1 MLNATQKLES
11 LTRLG
16 IELNQVHDLDI
27 LMERI
32 LTEARQFVNADAGS
46 IYIRE
51 GDQLHFTYTQNQTLQ
66 RRLPKG
72 QKLIYSTFSMP
83 VDENSIAGYVAAT
96 GKALNITD
104 VYDLEATLPYQ
115 FSKGFDEASGYKTES
130 VLAVPLKNAA
140 GEVLG
145 ILPLKNAAGEV
156 LGILQI
162 INAQDSEQHIQ
173 PFSDTDESM
182 MFHFASIAAVALER
196 AQMTRAMILRMIR
209 MAEMRDPM
217 ETGAH
222 VNRVAGFAVEIYEQW
237 AYKRNVNAK
246 EIDKVRDILRMAA
259 MLHDVGKIATSDL
272 ILKKPDRLD
281 RQEYEIMKLH
291 TLHGARLFLDRQSDF
306 DDAAG
311 VVALNHHERWNGSGY
326 PGHIDVKSGIALT
339 GHVGPDGKPLGK
351 KGEEIPLFGRIV
363 SLADVYDALCSNRSY
378 KEPWSQERIFD
389 YLEKETGER
398 FDPELV
404 DIFFSRLDVIHAIQ
418 ARYSESSHQIGS
430 VSASA
435 AQTLKWFDAAPL

>member
-1 MLNATQKLES
+1 MLNVTQKLES

-32 LTEARQFVNADAGS
+32 LNEARQFVNADAGS
-46 IYIRE
+46 IYIRD
-51 GDQLHFTYTQNQTLQ
+51 GGQLHFTYTQNQTLQ

-72 QKLIYSTFSMP
+72 QKLIYSTFSIP

-145 ILPLKNAAGEV
+145 IL
-156 LGILQI
+156 QI

-173 PFSDTDESM
+173 PFSATDETM

-237 AYKRNVNAK
+237 AYKRNVDAK

-326 PGHIDVKSGIALT
+326 PGHIEVKSGIPLS
-339 GHVGPDGKPLGK
+339 GHVGLNGKPLGK
-351 KGEEIPLFGRIV
+351 KGKEIPLFGRIV

-389 YLEKETGER
+389 YLDKETGKR

-404 DIFFSRLDVIHAIQ
+404 EIFFSRLDVIHAIQ
-418 ARYSESSHQIGS
+418 ARYSEANKQIDSAPASS
-430 VSASA
+430 
-435 AQTLKWFDAAPL
+435 AQALRWFDAAPL